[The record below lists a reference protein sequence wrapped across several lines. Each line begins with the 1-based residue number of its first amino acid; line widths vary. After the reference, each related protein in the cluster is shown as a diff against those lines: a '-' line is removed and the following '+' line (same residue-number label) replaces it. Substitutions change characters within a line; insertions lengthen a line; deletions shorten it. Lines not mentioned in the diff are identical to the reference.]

1 MGNLHDISRRISS
14 VASTRKITSTM
25 EMVAKTKIYRS
36 QRRVSRAE
44 PYARVMREML
54 TNMAE

>member
-25 EMVAKTKIYRS
+25 EMGREDEDLSFPTTRL
-36 QRRVSRAE
+36 
-44 PYARVMREML
+44 AR
-54 TNMAE
+54 